1 MWKKTGKYRFRMSY
15 KKSTDSEWITPDDH
29 NNTGTFILAEESPTG
44 PVVDMAAPM
53 VINGGHN
60 VAPDSFFDVSLKIK
74 TPTGISIMEEQS
86 FVNVTDSPIK
96 YNNYAFLRTMEF
108 GKTELAAGEE
118 TDIKL
123 SFYMPDT
130 PELYNKRFLIVLN
143 LYYEEYY
150 AVIPRP
156 GEYLESLYFTVDPT
170 AGIGNVDCE
179 SFKCDIHN
187 NEARIEG
194 IEAGDEIRI
203 VSVNGTVV
211 RRLTATGNIETIPI
225 SDIQKGFYILTVN
238 SPHKTYAPMKFKNF
252 K

>member
-1 MWKKTGKYRFRMSY
+1 
-15 KKSTDSEWITPDDH
+15 
-29 NNTGTFILAEESPTG
+29 
-44 PVVDMAAPM
+44 MAAPM

-156 GEYLESLYFTVDPT
+156 GNILKVFILRSIPQQESGMWIANLSNATYTTMRLE
-170 AGIGNVDCE
+170 
-179 SFKCDIHN
+179 
-187 NEARIEG
+187 
-194 IEAGDEIRI
+194 
-203 VSVNGTVV
+203 
-211 RRLTATGNIETIPI
+211 
-225 SDIQKGFYILTVN
+225 
-238 SPHKTYAPMKFKNF
+238 
-252 K
+252 